1 MSDAQPSN
9 SVDNYKPPARG
20 PRSLAPVPIAL
31 GVSLLLVLL
40 VVAWLIVR
48 RGAGEHEVEPVVEV
62 EVAATERGEVREYVE
77 GGGTL
82 NALPGREASF
92 SAATAGKVAHVLVQV
107 GQHVTMGQTLAE
119 LDRSVLAAQVRQAQA
134 ALAQARATSVQAR
147 SVSGVPSQTIAADQI
162 KQAEATVATARA
174 NQAQAQSNLA
184 RQRRLYERGIAP
196 RKDVDDAETQAKVA
210 EGAARQADSA
220 LTAARVNASRG
231 IGEASAQ
238 SSVAAGGV
246 EAAQATLDV
255 ARAELA
261 RAAIRSPITGTVT
274 KRAINDGEAVDP
286 ATPAFE
292 VIDSSSLD
300 VVANLPA
307 GFLGRVKTGDLASV
321 HVEPLPDKEFSGGVV
336 KVAPSV
342 DPQTNTVAVRVRLA
356 NPDGELKAGIFA
368 NARIAV
374 EIHQNALVV
383 PQTALV
389 VQGDET
395 FVFVSKGDKVEKR
408 KVTVGIRDGNRVEIT
423 EGLEENERV
432 VTQGAYGLGDGTKIK
447 IVQGEEKKDASEKGG
462 EKSGQVRRMR
472 SDGQVARLLSSV
484 GAKYL

>member
-1 MSDAQPSN
+1 VGCTPYYKSGNTDKKMSDAHLSIENNEPA
-9 SVDNYKPPARG
+9 ARG
-20 PRSLAPVPIAL
+20 PRWVVPIAVGL
-31 GVSLLLVLL
+31 SLLLVLL
-40 VVAWLIVR
+40 VVVWLIAR
-48 RGAGEHEVEPVVEV
+48 RGSGEQ
-62 EVAATERGEVREYVE
+62 EVAPVGEVVVTPVQRGEVREYVE

-92 SAATAGKVAHVLVQV
+92 SGATAGKVTHVLVQV
-107 GQHVTMGQTLAE
+107 GQHVSTGQVLAE

-134 ALAQARATSVQAR
+134 ALLQARATSVQAR
-147 SVSGVPSQTIAADQI
+147 TVSGAPSQTIAADQI
-162 KQAEATVATARA
+162 KQAESTLGTARA
-174 NQAQAQSNLA
+174 NETLAQNNLA
-184 RQRRLYERGIAP
+184 RQRRLYDRGIAP

-210 EGAARQADSA
+210 AAAVGQAESA
-220 LTAARVNASRG
+220 LAAARVNATKG
-231 IGEASAQ
+231 IGEARTQ

-274 KRAINDGEAVDP
+274 KRAVNDGEAVDP

-307 GFLGRVKTGDLASV
+307 GYLGRVKTGDLATV
-321 HVEPLPDKEFSGGVV
+321 HVEPLPEKEFSGGVV
-336 KVAPSV
+336 QVAPSV

-356 NPDGELKAGIFA
+356 NPNGELKAGIFA

-374 EIHQNALVV
+374 EIHPNALVV
-383 PQTALV
+383 PRVALV
-389 VQGDET
+389 VEGDET
-395 FVFVSKGDKVEKR
+395 FVFVPQGDKVEKR
-408 KVTVGIRDGNRVEIT
+408 KVTVGIRDGEQVEIT
-423 EGLEENERV
+423 DGLKDNDKV

-447 IVQGEEKKDASEKGG
+447 IVAASDESK
-462 EKSGQVRRMR
+462 
-472 SDGQVARLLSSV
+472 
-484 GAKYL
+484 